1 MEDKC
6 NRNFP
11 YFDRN
16 FSRYNGNL
24 LLMFQMVVNEDGVHS
39 LIITKASP
47 LDAGVYTCLAENK
60 GGQNSFN
67 VTLRVLGK

>member
-1 MEDKC
+1 
-6 NRNFP
+6 
-11 YFDRN
+11 
-16 FSRYNGNL
+16 
-24 LLMFQMVVNEDGVHS
+24 MVVNEDGVHS

-67 VTLRVLGK
+67 VNLRVLGKWWLLVTGCIWLYPLAKFAGGTQESPGG

>member
-1 MEDKC
+1 
-6 NRNFP
+6 
-11 YFDRN
+11 
-16 FSRYNGNL
+16 
-24 LLMFQMVVNEDGVHS
+24 MFQMVVNEDGVHS

-67 VTLRVLGK
+67 VTLRVLGE